1 MMRTA
6 VVMTVCDRP
15 DYLARVLD
23 SWRGAAGVD
32 QPDWIFMVEPT
43 GQQAACMQ
51 LVQDFGREQLR
62 NDGCIIWPNEC
73 RLGVLENP
81 YQGLKLA
88 FNTSHE
94 YVVLAEDDVIVSR
107 DVLAYHAWAA
117 ERCLSL
123 ADVLAVCSHTLD
135 GGPGEEY
142 DAGFL
147 PQFSP
152 LVWGTWTDRWD
163 RVIEP
168 TWDHDYSSG
177 PGGRVQA
184 GWDWELQ
191 RQLQQRG
198 MTTVTPY
205 RSRSMHIGQHG
216 GAHCTPEM
224 YQATVSRCFDPDREP
239 GDYCLI
245 DALIG
250 D

>member
-1 MMRTA
+1 MRTA

-15 DYLARVLD
+15 DYLRQTLARWANV
-23 SWRGAAGVD
+23 AGVD
-32 QPDWIFMVEPT
+32 EPDWYFMLEPT
-43 GQQAACMQ
+43 EQQARCWQ
-51 LVQDFGREQLR
+51 LVHDFVGAALPGE
-62 NDGCIIWPNEC
+62 GFVIWPNER

-81 YQGLKLA
+81 YRGLQLA
-88 FNTSHE
+88 FDTGYD
-94 YVVLAEDDVIVSR
+94 YVILAEDDVLVSR

-117 ERCLSL
+117 ERCRSL
-123 ADVLAVCSHTLD
+123 ADVLAVCSHTID
-135 GGPGEEY
+135 GGPGGEY

-147 PQFSP
+147 AKFDP
-152 LVWGTWTDRWD
+152 LVWGTWAEKWR
-163 RVIEP
+163 RVIDP

-184 GWDWELQ
+184 GWDWELN

-216 GAHCTPEM
+216 GTHCTPEM
-224 YQATVSRCFDPDREP
+224 YPATASRCFTAEREP